1 MRANCFRCGYKVSW
15 KLPSSGQ
22 TGAIRFALRRSATMA
37 SNLIEVAQDYPRPIA
52 YWYDRFMR
60 AVRKQDPFAM
70 EKYYLALHE
79 STLCYLAM
87 ICLSQYME
95 DRASSVGDP
104 ELDRIL
110 ARVLLNRKYSMGD
123 YHQIVNHLVGY
134 YCQQP
139 EAFPLIE
146 LLDVWYGP
154 CGQEASLHDYFAR
167 VVRIRNNLV
176 HIPPEEP
183 PLVLDRM
190 RHLRAELVQDLLPVL
205 AFVRR
210 YPLLAA
216 TAERYENRERYA
228 CEFDCLMGTGQAVM
242 GPERRVPL
250 PDWAS
255 IPVLFLDL
263 QTRCPAS
270 YLPLYPLYN
279 YRQDERDYERLE
291 LEYVTR
297 AVTNRNQ
304 TGLKSVTFTPLHG
317 DRSSPICLGGEQEQL
332 LKGFERRIGPLLAAA
347 AMNPDCGPQLAWS
360 EDDYLEYGFPA
371 ADAFIRERTRLFVGR
386 EALMQE
392 LTEAVDRADGQYHAI
407 VAKPG
412 TGKSAVLA
420 RLLTMQKYEG
430 DADARFVQH
439 FVGPGNGSRRLC
451 PMLRW
456 LCAQL
461 YRQNDY
467 AQRDNR
473 PLDFRARIPRDD
485 LDQALETAIYKRARQ
500 KWPLVIVIDGLNEL
514 EEDARNLAW
523 LPERLPA
530 NVTVLLATCPDSLVD
545 RGLARLGT
553 RRHTLEPLDSRAAAE
568 LMKRVLAES
577 PTPQMV
583 PHSVCETLVAQAAGN
598 PLFLKVASRYLR
610 QVADDDWEPTD
621 ELTDALGR
629 LLKLCLRNFRKQ
641 PVKVLVQSLAVSPEG
656 LPDEELAVLLASLS
670 DKQRQKLLNELRP
683 FVVLRDRMFTFFHTN
698 FVHAVRQEF
707 LDEKQIRRAHRRLAE
722 FYRNRCREGWN
733 YRRSL
738 RYLPYHLHQAGEY
751 RQLAELLSDRSVI
764 AAAFDFDMIEDH
776 VRSLRLLGKPKHLRQ
791 AAQALVDSLAR
802 SARGVMHNKTAH
814 QLRWALH
821 RCFGPFVAWPEELRQ
836 SFTQTDNPSA
846 LIFLANVLD
855 MAGDFDA
862 AEQYYR
868 AVVAQSAGDKDRPR
882 LYCEACVSLA
892 MVLGHLGRYDEGL
905 GILDQRIRE
914 EDAEA
919 RYGLQYWRARY
930 HRGILLRQCERYAEA
945 LEEFESI
952 RLGAAGD
959 RLAPGVVHQAAVV
972 HLELGDFPEAERLL
986 LQALKLRSKKADNH
1000 RLAHDYRRLGQLAAL
1015 QGDLPRARQQFEL
1028 AHEVS
1033 VRCGDFQY
1041 VRRIAQDVRTFVEV
1055 PARWKDE
1062 KRERIELPVEEF
1074 KEIQDSKKR
1083 FAMQRAAFRVMAAI
1097 QPEYLEIADGST
1109 GETTD
1114 QAAAWDIVHG
1124 GPVWHRT
1131 VSVLAVSPNRQ
1142 VAIQRRTERDSYG
1155 KWDVSASGHVGVGER
1170 DTIAA
1175 AREMCEEMGFCVTP
1189 DRLQACFASYRFRKR
1204 GGPDL
1209 QPDYSEDGF
1218 TYTYRT
1224 DKHNCET
1231 VSVFML
1237 LISAEERAGIDRHL
1251 GDHVDWVLWPDL
1263 VAAAQETD
1271 QYASA
1276 VKQLC
1281 HERVADQ
1288 IQHWID
1294 GFDGSLSD
1302 TACSAGTDPRVE

>member
-1 MRANCFRCGYKVSW
+1 M
-15 KLPSSGQ
+15 
-22 TGAIRFALRRSATMA
+22 AT
-37 SNLIEVAQDYPRPIA
+37 NPIEVAHDYPRPIA

-60 AVRKQDPFAM
+60 ADRKQDPFAM

-95 DRASSVGDP
+95 DRAATAEDP
-104 ELDRIL
+104 ELDRKL
-110 ARVLLNRKYSMGD
+110 ALVLLNRKYSMGD

-134 YCQQP
+134 YGRQP

-146 LLDVWYGP
+146 LLDVWYQP
-154 CGQEASLHDYFAR
+154 CGAEARLNDYFER
-167 VVRIRNNLV
+167 VVGIRNDFAHTQPGGRLA
-176 HIPPEEP
+176 
-183 PLVLDRM
+183 VLDRLN
-190 RHLRAELVQDLLPVL
+190 RLRDELVQGVLPAL
-205 AFVRR
+205 AFLTR

-216 TAERYENRERYA
+216 IAERHEAGQRCA
-228 CEFDCLMGTGQAVM
+228 GEFDCLMGTGQAVM
-242 GPERRVPL
+242 GFERFVPL

-255 IPVLFLDL
+255 IPALFLDL
-263 QTRCPAS
+263 QASHPAS
-270 YLPLYPLYN
+270 CLPLYPLYN

-291 LEYVTR
+291 LEHVSR
-297 AVTNRNQ
+297 AVTNRNR

-332 LKGFERRIGPLLAAA
+332 LKGFERRIRPLLAAA
-347 AMNPDCGPQLAWS
+347 ATNPDRGQQLAWS

-386 EALMQE
+386 EPLMQE
-392 LTEAVDRADGQYHAI
+392 LTEAIDQAAGQYHAI

-420 RLLTMQKYEG
+420 RLLTMKEHQE
-430 DADARFVQH
+430 DADSRFVRH

-461 YRQNDY
+461 VRQNDY
-467 AQRDNR
+467 AQRGNR
-473 PLDFRARIPRDD
+473 RLDFRARIPRDD

-500 KWPLVIVIDGLNEL
+500 KRPLVIVIDGLNEL

-523 LPERLPA
+523 LPERLPT

-545 RGLARLGT
+545 KGLARLAAQ
-553 RRHTLEPLDSRAAAE
+553 RHILEPLDAQAAAE
-568 LMKRVLAES
+568 IVKRVLADS
-577 PTPQMV
+577 PSPQTV
-583 PHSVCETLVAQAAGN
+583 PHSVCETLIAQAAGN
-598 PLFLKVASRYLR
+598 PLFLKVASRYL
-610 QVADDDWEPTD
+610 QQAEADDWQPTD
-621 ELTDALGR
+621 ELTDAFGR
-629 LLKLCLRNFRKQ
+629 LLRPCQRTFGEQ
-641 PVKVLVQSLAVSPEG
+641 PIMVLVQSLAVSPEG
-656 LPDEELAVLLASLS
+656 LPDEELAVLLAPLS
-670 DKQRQKLLNELRP
+670 DAQRQKLLNELRP
-683 FVVLRDRMFTFFHTN
+683 FVVLRDRMFSFFHTN
-698 FVHAVRQEF
+698 FVNAVRQEL
-707 LDEKQIRRAHRRLAE
+707 LDEEQIRRAHRRLAN
-722 FYRNRCREGWN
+722 FYRNRCCQGWN
-733 YRRSL
+733 YRRTL
-738 RYLPYHLHQAGEY
+738 RYLPYHLHQADEH
-751 RQLAELLSDRSVI
+751 RQLADLLSDPSVI
-764 AAAFDFDMIEDH
+764 AAAFEFDMIEDH
-776 VRSLRLLGKPKHLRQ
+776 VRSLRLLVEAEHRRQ
-791 AAQALVDSLAR
+791 ASQALVDSLAR

-821 RCFGPFVAWPEELRQ
+821 RYFGPFVAWPEELRQ
-836 SFTQTDNPSA
+836 SFTQTDSPSA
-846 LIFLANVLD
+846 LMFLANVLD
-855 MAGDFDA
+855 MAGDFDG

-868 AVVAQSAGDKDRPR
+868 AAVAQSAGDRDRPR

-892 MVLGHLGRYDEGL
+892 MVLDHLGRYDEGL
-905 GILDQRIRE
+905 AILDQRIEE

-919 RYGLQYWRARY
+919 RYGLQYGRARY
-930 HRGILLRQCERYAEA
+930 HRGILLRQCERYADA
-945 LEEFESI
+945 LNEFESI
-952 RLGAAGD
+952 RQGAAGD
-959 RLAPGVVHQAAVV
+959 RLASGVLHQAAVV
-972 HLELGDFPEAERLL
+972 HLELGDFPEAQRLL
-986 LQALKLRSKKADNH
+986 QQALKLRSKKADNH

-1033 VRCGDFQY
+1033 VRCGDFRY
-1041 VRRIAQDVRTFVEV
+1041 VRHIAQDVRTFVEV

-1083 FAMQRAAFRVMAAI
+1083 LAMQHAAFRVMAAI
-1097 QPEYLEIADGST
+1097 QPEYLEIVDGST

-1175 AREMCEEMGFCVTP
+1175 AREACEEMGFCVTP

-1209 QPDYSEDGF
+1209 QPGYSEDGF

-1224 DKHNCET
+1224 DKHNFET
-1231 VSVFML
+1231 VSVFL
-1237 LISAEERAGIDRHL
+1237 LSISAEERAGIDRHL
-1251 GDHVDWVLWPDL
+1251 GDHVDWVSWRDL
-1263 VAAAQETD
+1263 VATAQETD

-1276 VKQLC
+1276 VKQLR

-1288 IQHWID
+1288 IQHGID
-1294 GFDGSLSD
+1294 GLGESLSD
-1302 TACSAGTDPRVE
+1302 AAC